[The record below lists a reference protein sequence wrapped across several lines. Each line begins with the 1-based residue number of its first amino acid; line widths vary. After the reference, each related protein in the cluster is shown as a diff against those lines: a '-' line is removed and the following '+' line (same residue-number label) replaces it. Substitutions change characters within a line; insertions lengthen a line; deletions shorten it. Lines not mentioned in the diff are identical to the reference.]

1 MGILNRKLT
10 NSLRINLVAAIS
22 QKSKISEQYRTIRTN
37 FLSSVNGE
45 NYQTIVMTSPK
56 RGEGKSTTV
65 ANFAIALAQQGKK
78 ILLIDADLRSPG
90 SSLQSAFN
98 IGNSIGLSNVLIG
111 RNLMEDAIYN
121 TDIRGLDL
129 LTSGPVPHNP
139 AELLGSKSM
148 DIVIDTVNKNYDVVL
163 FDTPP
168 VFEVSDA
175 KIIANK
181 CDGLI
186 LVLRWGKTKNED
198 AIEAKRLLESASAK
212 LLGVILN
219 DKT

>member
-1 MGILNRKLT
+1 V
-10 NSLRINLVAAIS
+10 NLVTAIS

-37 FLSSVNGE
+37 FLSSINGL
-45 NYQTIVMTSPK
+45 NYETIVITSPK
-56 RGEGKSTTV
+56 SGDGKSTTA
-65 ANFAIALAQQGKK
+65 ANFAVTLAQQGKK
-78 ILLIDADLRSPG
+78 VLLIDADLRNPG
-90 SSLQSAFN
+90 SALQSAFN
-98 IGNSIGLSNVLIG
+98 IGNFIGLSNVLIG
-111 RNLMEDAIYN
+111 RNLIEDAIYH

-129 LTSGPVPHNP
+129 LPSGHVPHNP

-148 DIVIDTVNKNYDVVL
+148 DKVIDNVKKNYDVVI

-181 CDGLI
+181 CEGLI